1 MSAASPSAG
10 RAPVRFL
17 LRSADAPGG
26 VVRTVLNLAGHLAA
40 THDVEVISLFRR
52 RVSAAHSPPPGV
64 RMTYLEERA
73 TAHGTSQ
80 DAPLLARVTLA
91 ATPSAL
97 INPADKMY
105 ASCSMWTDV
114 LLARTLRRMSPGILV
129 TTRPTLH
136 VAAARLAPPGVVVIA
151 QEHLNYQTRPTALLD
166 DVHRNADGLDAV
178 VVLTERDRAD
188 FHRPVQT
195 RHGARAPVV
204 EAIPNAVPAS
214 DWLAPDQLASQP
226 REPVIVAAGR
236 LMRQKGFDQLID
248 AFEPL
253 AASCPQWRV
262 EIYGDGSE
270 RDRLLRMIGARGLGG
285 RVTLMGFSN
294 RLHER
299 LATASVFAL
308 SSRFEGL
315 PMVGIEALAAGLPIV
330 AFDCPRGPREL
341 VDDGDN
347 GLLVPDGDIA
357 AFTTALAKVMADDE
371 LRRDMGLAA
380 RRSAQAY
387 DLALV
392 GARWERLFAD
402 LSARHEA
409 SRPRR
414 SVDWRRLAADS
425 VRSMRRRAAR
435 VKQRLLASR
444 D

>member
-1 MSAASPSAG
+1 
-10 RAPVRFL
+10 VRFL

-40 THDVEVISLFRR
+40 IHDVEVISLFRR
-52 RVSAAHSPPPGV
+52 RATAAHAPPPGV

-73 TAHGTSQ
+73 KAHGTAQ
-80 DAPLLARVTLA
+80 GAPLLRRLTLA
-91 ATPSAL
+91 ASPSVL

-105 ASCSMWTDV
+105 PSCSMWTDI

-136 VAAARLAPPGVVVIA
+136 VAAARLAPRGVVVVA
-151 QEHLNYQTRPTALLD
+151 QEHLNYQSRPTELLD
-166 DVHRNADGLDAV
+166 DVHRHADGLDAV
-178 VVLTERDRAD
+178 IVLTGRDRAD
-188 FHRPVQT
+188 FQRSVQST
-195 RHGARAPVV
+195 HGAHAPAV
-204 EAIPNAVPAS
+204 EVIPNAVPAS
-214 DWLAPDQLASQP
+214 RWLAPDQLASQP

-253 AASCPQWRV
+253 ATEAPAWRV
-262 EIYGDGSE
+262 EIYGDGPE
-270 RDRLLRMIGARGLGG
+270 RDRLLQMIGRRGLGG
-285 RVTLMGFSN
+285 RVSLMGFSN
-294 RLHER
+294 RLQER

-357 AFTTALAKVMADDE
+357 AFTSALAKVMADDE

-380 RRSAQAY
+380 RRSAQEY

-402 LSARHEA
+402 LSSRHQA
-409 SRPRR
+409 SPPRR
-414 SVDWRRLAADS
+414 GVDWRQLAADA
-425 VRSMRRRAAR
+425 VRSMRRRGGR
-435 VKQRLLASR
+435 IRQRRLPSR